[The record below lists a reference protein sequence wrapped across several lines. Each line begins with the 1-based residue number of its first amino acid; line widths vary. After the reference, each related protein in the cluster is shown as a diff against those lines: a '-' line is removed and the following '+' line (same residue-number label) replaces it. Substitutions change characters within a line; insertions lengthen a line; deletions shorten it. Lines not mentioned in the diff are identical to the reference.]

1 MKIIQGTLVVL
12 HLIVALFA
20 FLGGWVAISQ
30 PMAPFGIST
39 DMLANSP
46 FDTFLIPGLLLFG
59 VIGIGQLVA
68 AASILFHSRFDVYFT
83 FITSGMLLIWLI
95 VQVLMIRTVEVP
107 HIMTFVIG
115 CVQLSLSLTL
125 IYKRRLFPAD
135 YILRFLRNH
144 IYF

>member
-46 FDTFLIPGLLLFG
+46 FDTFFIPGLLLFI
-59 VIGIGQLVA
+59 VIGMGQLA
-68 AASILFHSRFDVYFT
+68 AAAFILFRSRFEAYSS
-83 FITSGMLLIWLI
+83 FITSGMLLVWLI
-95 VQVLMIRTVEVP
+95 VQVLMIRTVEVL
-107 HIMTFVIG
+107 HIVTFVIA
-115 CVQLSLSLTL
+115 CVQLVLSLAL
-125 IYKRRLFPAD
+125 IYKRRLFPTD
-135 YILRFLRNH
+135 YVLRFLKNH
-144 IYF
+144 KHF